1 MKKSGFIL
9 ISIVFVLSAGLLHA
23 QKIKSGDIKT
33 LSGQKT
39 INVTYD
45 YSATAVG
52 KFKTEK
58 EYLDAGIADRNNKKP
73 GSGDEWAAKW
83 ISAKKDRFEPAFE
96 EAFNKQ
102 SDDCGM
108 EIKADPTAKYTLVIR
123 TNFVEQGVETV
134 VMGAAKSAQIDL
146 VLDLVETSSP
156 DKILGSIEM
165 DDVKPKSNMRMSV
178 GGVPVS
184 KEVYDPGARIAEC
197 YETGGKQIAK
207 LICKQLK

>member
-1 MKKSGFIL
+1 MKKL
-9 ISIVFVLSAGLLHA
+9 SIVLLTFCFMLATDALHA
-23 QKIKSGDIKT
+23 QKIKSGDIKN

-73 GSGDEWAAKW
+73 GSGDDWAAKW

-102 SDDCGM
+102 SDECGM
-108 EIKADPTAKYTLVIR
+108 EIKTDLTANYTLVVR

-134 VMGAAKSAQIDL
+134 AMGAAKSAQIDL
-146 VLDLVETSSP
+146 IVDLIATSSP
-156 DKILGSIEM
+156 DKILASIEM
-165 DDVKPKSNMRMSV
+165 NDAKPKSNMRMSV

-197 YETGGKQIAK
+197 YETAGKQIAK